1 MKLLDGIQHFENI
14 VRALRV
20 MDNHPEKSGFDD
32 FSIYI
37 MRENSEV
44 IRLRNC
50 DLQVRTRDGQVE
62 LMLFE
67 GK

>member
-1 MKLLDGIQHFENI
+1 MKLLDGIQHFDNI
-14 VRALRV
+14 VHALRV
-20 MDNHPEKSGFDD
+20 MYNHPEKSDFDD
-32 FSIYI
+32 FNIYV

-44 IRLRNC
+44 ISLRNC
-50 DLQVRTRDGQVE
+50 DFQVRTRDGQVE

>member
-1 MKLLDGIQHFENI
+1 MKLLDGIQHFENV
-14 VRALRV
+14 VRTLRV
-20 MDNHPEKSGFDD
+20 MDDHPEKSDFDD
-32 FSIYI
+32 FSIYV

-44 IRLRNC
+44 ISLRNF
-50 DLQVRTRDGQVE
+50 DFQIRTRDGQVE

>member
-20 MDNHPEKSGFDD
+20 MDNHPEKSDFDD
-32 FSIYI
+32 FSIYV

-44 IRLRNC
+44 ISLRNF
-50 DLQVRTRDGQVE
+50 DFQIRTRDGQVE